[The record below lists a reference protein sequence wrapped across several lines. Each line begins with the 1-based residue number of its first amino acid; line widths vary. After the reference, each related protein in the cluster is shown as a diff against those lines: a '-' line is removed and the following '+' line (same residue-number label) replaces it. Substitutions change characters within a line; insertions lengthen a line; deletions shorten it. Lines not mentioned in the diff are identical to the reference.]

1 MTPSSLALVTLVLLS
16 LFAGGLVLRG
26 RRRPQSPPT
35 DREESEE
42 NETGRVA
49 IEDSIDLH
57 FFAPRDIP
65 SVVDEYL
72 WEASKR
78 GFTEVRLIHGIGKG
92 VQRVRVQKVLQNH
105 SVVASH
111 QSDGLG
117 STLALLRSPAPRR
130 PPAGS
135 RNAVSRRRA
144 RR

>member
-1 MTPSSLALVTLVLLS
+1 MTPLAVLTLVLLS
-16 LFAGGLVLRG
+16 LLGAGFVLRG
-26 RRRPQSPPT
+26 RRRPGSLPT
-35 DREESEE
+35 DGEEGSEEES
-42 NETGRVA
+42 GRSS

-72 WEASKR
+72 WEASTR

-92 VQRVRVQKVLQNH
+92 VQRVRVQKILQKH
-105 SVVASH
+105 PVVASY

-117 STLALLRSPAPRR
+117 STLASLRSPAPRR

-135 RNAVSRRRA
+135 RNASSQRRA